1 MQAPPKG
8 LTVRM
13 RASSPA
19 QTTTPAAALPH
30 IQLPLCRKPF
40 RIMAPHTPQR
50 TALQKHRRPQARS
63 VVHGHFL
70 NIKNHA
76 HSQHISSALRRR
88 ALLANCSSYKLHSLQ
103 TALLTNYTPAARLR
117 DPDSTCP
124 AQQSKHS
131 SPTHARSVADSLQDP
146 SALPAACP
154 RSPHSTAADVR
165 PSK

>member
-19 QTTTPAAALPH
+19 QTTTPASALPH

-76 HSQHISSALRRR
+76 HSQHISSALCRR
-88 ALLANCSSYKLHSLQ
+88 
-103 TALLTNYTPAARLR
+103 ALLTNYTPAARLR
-117 DPDSTCP
+117 DPDNTCP

-146 SALPAACP
+146 AALPAACP